1 MTRIV
6 HWCLK
11 SRIFRVVATLLLLAF
26 VLWRSQPQ
34 NIVSDSNRFG
44 IGTLLAAFAL
54 TIPFL
59 YFKALRWMYI
69 LRYGGSEAS
78 FGEAAISLMGGMGF
92 ALITPARV
100 GEVARVAYLDD
111 PRKLRL
117 ASLVM
122 VDKFFDVLVLVLLSS
137 VGAWQILGWPFGT
150 FLLAAGIAGLLFTF
164 FPHLFRRRISMI
176 ERRVPLGGKT
186 AEVFAALESLSPA
199 ATALYIALTVAAFAV
214 VILQFG
220 IILHG
225 SADVSVRVA
234 LLTFPLVILTNVLPL
249 TIAGLGIREAT
260 AVLLLA
266 HFQVPAAVAAIAA
279 FAMFFLNT
287 AVPGIVGALLVP
299 LLYRR
304 MAEGKPEPRWEAF
317 GKAGEKPR

>member
-1 MTRIV
+1 MTQIV
-6 HWCLK
+6 QRCLK
-11 SRIFRVVATLLLLAF
+11 SRVFRISATLVLLGF

-34 NIVSDSNRFG
+34 NIAADADKFG
-44 IGTLLAAFAL
+44 VGTLLAAFAL

-59 YFKALRWMYI
+59 YFKVLRWMYI

-78 FGEAAISLMGGMGF
+78 FGEAAVSLMGGMGF

-100 GEVARVAYLDD
+100 GEVARVAYLRD

-122 VDKFFDVLVLVLLSS
+122 LDKFFDVLVLVLLSS
-137 VGAWQILGWPFGT
+137 VGAWQILGWPLGAL
-150 FLLAAGIAGLLFTF
+150 LLAVGVAGLLFTY
-164 FPHLFRRRISMI
+164 FPELFRRRLSFV
-176 ERRVPLGGKT
+176 ERRMPLGGKT
-186 AEVFAALESLSPA
+186 ADVLGALESLSPA
-199 ATALYIALTVAAFAV
+199 ATTLYIALTAAAFAI

-220 IILHG
+220 IILH
-225 SADVSVRVA
+225 AAANVSVRVA

-266 HFQVPAAVAAIAA
+266 HFHVPAAIAAIAA
-279 FAMFFLNT
+279 FVMFFLNT
-287 AVPGIVGALLVP
+287 ALPGIIGALLVP

-304 MAEGKPEPRWEAF
+304 LAEGKPEPRWEAL
-317 GKAGEKPR
+317 GRAEKPR

>member
-6 HWCLK
+6 RWCLK
-11 SRIFRVVATLLLLAF
+11 SRVFRVVATLLLLGF

-34 NIVSDSNRFG
+34 NIVSDADRFG
-44 IGTLLAAFAL
+44 VGTLLVALAL

-59 YFKALRWMYI
+59 YLKVLRWMYI
-69 LRYGGSEAS
+69 LRHGGSDAS
-78 FGEAAISLMGGMGF
+78 FGEAAVSLMGGMGF

-100 GEVARVAYLDD
+100 GEVARVAYLRD

-122 VDKFFDVLVLVLLSS
+122 LDKFFDVLVLVLLSS
-137 VGAWQILGWPFGT
+137 VGAWRILGWPFGS
-150 FLLAAGIAGLLFTF
+150 LLFAVGVAGLLFTF
-164 FPHLFRRRISMI
+164 FPQMFRRQLVFM

-186 AEVFAALESLSPA
+186 ADVFGALDSLSPT
-199 ATALYIALTVAAFAV
+199 ATALYIALTVAAFAI

-220 IILHG
+220 IILH
-225 SADVSVRVA
+225 AAANVSVRVA

-249 TIAGLGIREAT
+249 TIAGLGVREAT

-266 HFQVPAAVAAIAA
+266 HFHVPAAVAAIAA
-279 FAMFFLNT
+279 FVMFFLNT
-287 AVPGIVGALLVP
+287 AIPGMVGALLVP

-304 MAEGKPEPRWEAF
+304 LAEGKPEPRWEAL
-317 GKAGEKPR
+317 GRAEKPQ